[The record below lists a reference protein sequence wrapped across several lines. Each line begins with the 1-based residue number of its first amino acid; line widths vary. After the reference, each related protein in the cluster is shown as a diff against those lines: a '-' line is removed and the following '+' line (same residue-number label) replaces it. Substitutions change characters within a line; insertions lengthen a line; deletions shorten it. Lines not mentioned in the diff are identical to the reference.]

1 MKKTHKMT
9 LFSGP
14 RTQRLHVLCLLPTNV
29 HSIPFTQVHP
39 SCFSIK
45 YLVFKILFMIYLLWK
60 NFLWFQLFQLWSC
73 LPFQGLS
80 IFMKMFWTFLCP
92 SISSCSGTLA
102 ITLFVMSSFSTSETL
117 FCRRYFA
124 HWVYCRHRA
133 SVLSIHDLGSEIL
146 AQLFPLQSKYP
157 FSVI

>member
-1 MKKTHKMT
+1 
-9 LFSGP
+9 
-14 RTQRLHVLCLLPTNV
+14 
-29 HSIPFTQVHP
+29 
-39 SCFSIK
+39 
-45 YLVFKILFMIYLLWK
+45 
-60 NFLWFQLFQLWSC
+60 
-73 LPFQGLS
+73 
-80 IFMKMFWTFLCP
+80 MKMFWTFLCS
-92 SISSCSGTLA
+92 SISSCSGSLA